1 MRDELN
7 EAVGASVRA
16 SGDARLML
24 QWCTSDMGSSDTAA
38 AAAAA
43 ALLGPRDPRC
53 QLVSARMERVDRE
66 LRA

>member
-16 SGDARLML
+16 SGDAGLML
-24 QWCTSDMGSSDTAA
+24 QWCSSDMGSWDTAA
-38 AAAAA
+38 AATAAT
-43 ALLGPRDPRC
+43 LLGPQDPRC
-53 QLVSARMERVDRE
+53 QLVSARMERLDRE